1 MSSLYQSW
9 DWHQHRDI
17 RMTELS
23 WEMWRKSSR
32 VVLNGKLKYGG
43 SKALEIGSIGTMKRK
58 MAKKNFFWRIA
69 PKGALFPIYYF
80 LTSLRAHW
88 CIF

>member
-1 MSSLYQSW
+1 
-9 DWHQHRDI
+9 
-17 RMTELS
+17 MTELS

-58 MAKKNFFWRIA
+58 MAKKNFSGESLPRVHYSPYIISSPPFGLT
-69 PKGALFPIYYF
+69 GASFN
-80 LTSLRAHW
+80 
-88 CIF
+88 